1 MGKIKDWWNDHK
13 ERIGEVAYAATVGLL
28 ITVDGVL
35 LGCIIYNVGKHNGY
49 HEGLAEWA
57 NSDWDSFE
65 GAASTSWDK
74 ALNDYKQKVT
84 DAEKEES

>member
-13 ERIGEVAYAATVGLL
+13 ERIGEVAYTAAVGLL

-35 LGCIIYNVGKHNGY
+35 LGSIIYNVGKHNGY
-49 HEGLAEWA
+49 NKGIGEWA
-57 NSDWDSFE
+57 NRDWDSFY
-65 GAASTSWDK
+65 GAACYQFDK
-74 ALNDYKQKVT
+74 DIADYHQSLT